1 MNYANAEIR
10 GIFIEVT
17 QLFHGYK
24 QISIAQ
30 KIDLKQ
36 ISKWNKK
43 WGNEMNWIGILAV
56 LMGVIYLTYSVLF
69 RDKVNYYNR
78 RFSRRNE
85 MTIIKLSEF
94 LRLQLN
100 FSILNS
106 TCCIISGM
114 LIIIFNLNGL
124 FILLVAIVFSLMNF
138 LLVVKSKMKG
148 YVDYKY

>member
-1 MNYANAEIR
+1 
-10 GIFIEVT
+10 
-17 QLFHGYK
+17 
-24 QISIAQ
+24 
-30 KIDLKQ
+30 
-36 ISKWNKK
+36 
-43 WGNEMNWIGILAV
+43 MNWIGILAV

-85 MTIIKLSEF
+85 MTIIRLSEF

-106 TCCIISGM
+106 ICCIISGM

>member
-1 MNYANAEIR
+1 M

-17 QLFHGYK
+17 QLFHGYN

-85 MTIIKLSEF
+85 MTIIRLSEF

-106 TCCIISGM
+106 ICCIISGM